1 MLVIFLVTLVK
12 RLNQTSILINQA
24 SRYHHHEQRSL
35 YQANHASP
43 SPHSP
48 PAEAHVHQRQNNHRS
63 TYNNYNN
70 SDDDHN
76 DEKTENHHK
85 EANDYEEND
94 EEAATVSECDLT

>member
-1 MLVIFLVTLVK
+1 MVTLVK
-12 RLNQTSILINQA
+12 RLNQTSILIIQA

-63 TYNNYNN
+63 TYNND
-70 SDDDHN
+70 DDDHN